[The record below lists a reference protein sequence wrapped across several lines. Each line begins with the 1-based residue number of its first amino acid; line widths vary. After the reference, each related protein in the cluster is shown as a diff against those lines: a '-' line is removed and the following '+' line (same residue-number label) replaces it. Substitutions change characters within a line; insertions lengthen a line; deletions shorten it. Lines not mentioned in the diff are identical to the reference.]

1 MAEATF
7 NGDPSTLHMGPAS
20 ITFNGNNLGYTLNDS
35 VAINVNMTSTPI
47 LPDQASLP
55 VKDII
60 TNLEVT
66 VTMTLGEVSSSNLAL
81 LPGVASGEG
90 KDPVGIDLLD
100 VAAELIVTPL
110 KAGNGIAWTFPK
122 ASPLMDGP
130 VPFQRTTPQGLQLVF
145 RAYVES
151 AGGNYMTFSE
161 TSATTTP

>member
-20 ITFNGNNLGYTLNDS
+20 ITFGGNNLGYTLNDS

-66 VTMTLGEVSSSNLAL
+66 VTMTLGEVSSANLEL
-81 LPGVASGEG
+81 LPGISGG
-90 KDPVGIDLLD
+90 KGTDPVGIDLLD
-100 VAAELIVTPL
+100 VAKELIVTPL
-110 KAGNGIAWTFPK
+110 EAGNGIAWTFPK

-130 VPFQRTTPQGLQLVF
+130 VPFQRNTPQGLQLVF
-145 RAYVES
+145 RAYAES

-161 TSATTTP
+161 SSAT

>member
-1 MAEATF
+1 MAVANFVGT
-7 NGDPSTLHMGPAS
+7 PSTLHMGPAS
-20 ITFNGNNLGYTLNDS
+20 ITFNGVNLGYTLNDS

-66 VTMTLGEVSSSNLAL
+66 ITMTLGEVSAGNLAL
-81 LPGVASGEG
+81 IPGVADGAG
-90 KDPVGIDLLD
+90 KDPVGTDLQK
-100 VAAELIVTPL
+100 VAKELIVTPL
-110 KAGNGIAWTFPK
+110 EAGNGIAWTFPK

-161 TSATTTP
+161 TSAT

>member
-7 NGDPSTLHMGPAS
+7 VGDPSTLHMGPAS

-66 VTMTLGEVSSSNLAL
+66 VTMTLGEVSSANLAL
-81 LPGVASGEG
+81 IPGVSAGEG

-100 VAAELIVTPL
+100 VAKELIVTPL
-110 KAGNGIAWTFPK
+110 EAGNGIAWTFPK

-151 AGGNYMTFSE
+151 AGGKYMSFAE
-161 TSATTTP
+161 TTKA

>member
-20 ITFNGNNLGYTLNDS
+20 ITYGGVNLGYTLNDS

-55 VKDII
+55 VKDVI

-66 VTMTLGEVSSSNLAL
+66 VTMTLGEVSSDNLAL
-81 LPGVASGEG
+81 LPGVSGGAG

-100 VAAELIVTPL
+100 VAKELIVTPL
-110 KAGNGIAWTFPK
+110 EKGNGIAWTFPK

-161 TSATTTP
+161 TSAT

>member
-7 NGDPSTLHMGPAS
+7 TGDPSTLHMGPAS

-66 VTMTLGEVSSSNLAL
+66 ITMTLGEVSSDNLAL
-81 LPGVASGEG
+81 IPGVAGGAG

-100 VAAELIVTPL
+100 VAKELIVTPL
-110 KAGNGIAWTFPK
+110 EKGNGIAWTFPK

-161 TSATTTP
+161 TTAP

>member
-20 ITFNGNNLGYTLNDS
+20 ITFNGANLGYTLNDS

-55 VKDII
+55 VKDVI

-66 VTMTLGEVSSSNLAL
+66 VTMTLGEVSSDNLAL
-81 LPGVASGEG
+81 IPGVADGAG
-90 KDPVGIDLLD
+90 KDPVGIDLFD
-100 VAAELIVTPL
+100 VAKELIVTPL
-110 KAGNGIAWTFPK
+110 EKGNGIAWTFPK

-161 TSATTTP
+161 TSAT

>member
-7 NGDPSTLHMGPAS
+7 TGDPSTLHMGPAS
-20 ITFNGNNLGYTLNDS
+20 ITFNGDNLGYTLNDS

-81 LPGVASGEG
+81 IPGVAAGEG

-100 VAAELIVTPL
+100 VAKELIVTPL
-110 KAGNGIAWTFPK
+110 ENGNGIAWTFPK

-161 TSATTTP
+161 TSAT

>member
-1 MAEATF
+1 MSEATF
-7 NGDPSTLHMGPAS
+7 VGDPSTLHMGPAS

-66 VTMTLGEVSSSNLAL
+66 VTMTLGEVSSANLAL
-81 LPGVASGEG
+81 LPGVSGGAG

-100 VAAELIVTPL
+100 VAKELIVTPL
-110 KAGNGIAWTFPK
+110 EAGNGIAWTFPK

-130 VPFQRTTPQGLQLVF
+130 VPFQDRKSV
-145 RAYVES
+145 V
-151 AGGNYMTFSE
+151 
-161 TSATTTP
+161 

>member
-20 ITFNGNNLGYTLNDS
+20 ITYDGVNLGYTLNDS

-81 LPGVASGEG
+81 LPGVSGGKG

-100 VAAELIVTPL
+100 VAKELIVTPL
-110 KAGNGIAWTFPK
+110 EAGNGIAWTFPK

-161 TSATTTP
+161 TTSAT

>member
-7 NGDPSTLHMGPAS
+7 IGDPSTLHMGPAS
-20 ITFNGNNLGYTLNDS
+20 ISFAGNNLGYTLNDS

-55 VKDII
+55 VKDVI

-81 LPGVASGEG
+81 IPGVSGGAGE
-90 KDPVGIDLLD
+90 DPVGIDLRD
-100 VAAELIVTPL
+100 VAKVLIVTPL
-110 KAGNGIAWTFPK
+110 EAGNGIAWTFPK

-151 AGGNYMTFSE
+151 AGGNYMTFAE
-161 TSATTTP
+161 TTASAT

>member
-1 MAEATF
+1 MAETTF
-7 NGDPSTLHMGPAS
+7 PGDPSTLHMGPAS
-20 ITFNGNNLGYTLNDS
+20 ITYGGNNLGYTLNDS

-81 LPGVASGEG
+81 LPGVSGGAG
-90 KDPVGIDLLD
+90 KDPVGIDLRD
-100 VAAELIVTPL
+100 VAGALIVTPL

-151 AGGNYMTFSE
+151 SGGNYMTFSE
-161 TSATTTP
+161 TSAT

>member
-7 NGDPSTLHMGPAS
+7 VGDPSTLHMGPAS
-20 ITFNGNNLGYTLNDS
+20 ITFNGDNLGYTLNDS

-55 VKDII
+55 VKDVI

-81 LPGVASGEG
+81 IPGVAAGEG

-100 VAAELIVTPL
+100 VAKELIVTPL
-110 KAGNGIAWTFPK
+110 ENGNGIAWTFPK

-151 AGGNYMTFSE
+151 AGGNYMTFAE
-161 TSATTTP
+161 TTASAT

>member
-1 MAEATF
+1 MAKAAFT
-7 NGDPSTLHMGPAS
+7 GDPSTLHMGPAS
-20 ITFNGNNLGYTLNDS
+20 ITYNGNNLGYTLNDS

-66 VTMTLGEVSSSNLAL
+66 ITMTLGEVSADNLAL
-81 LPGVASGEG
+81 IPGVASGEG
-90 KDPVGIDLLD
+90 KDPVGTDLLD
-100 VAAELIVTPL
+100 VAKELIVTPL
-110 KAGNGIAWTFPK
+110 EAGNGIAWTFPK

-145 RAYVES
+145 RAYVD
-151 AGGNYMTFSE
+151 ADTGNYMTFEE
-161 TSATTTP
+161 TSGTSTP

>member
-7 NGDPSTLHMGPAS
+7 TGNPSALHMGPAS
-20 ITFNGNNLGYTLNDS
+20 VTFDGNNLGYTLNDS

-81 LPGVASGEG
+81 LPGVSAGAG
-90 KDPVGIDLLD
+90 KDPVGIDLRG
-100 VAAELIVTPL
+100 VAKELIVTPL
-110 KAGNGIAWTFPK
+110 EAGNGIAWTFPK

-151 AGGNYMTFSE
+151 AGGNYMTFAE
-161 TSATTTP
+161 TSAT

>member
-7 NGDPSTLHMGPAS
+7 TGDPSTLHMGPAS
-20 ITFNGNNLGYTLNDS
+20 ITYNGVNLGYTLNDS

-47 LPDQASLP
+47 LPDQVSLP

-66 VTMTLGEVSSSNLAL
+66 VTMTLGEVSAASLAL
-81 LPGVASGEG
+81 IPGVAAGAG
-90 KDPVGIDLLD
+90 TDPVGIDLLS
-100 VAAELIVTPL
+100 VAKELIVTPL

-122 ASPLMDGP
+122 AAPLMDGP

-145 RAYVES
+145 RVYVDTTTKQ
-151 AGGNYMTFSE
+151 YMTFAE
-161 TSATTTP
+161 TTAP

>member
-20 ITFNGNNLGYTLNDS
+20 ITYDGVNLGYTLNDS

-66 VTMTLGEVSSSNLAL
+66 VTMTLGEEI
-81 LPGVASGEG
+81 G
-90 KDPVGIDLLD
+90 
-100 VAAELIVTPL
+100 
-110 KAGNGIAWTFPK
+110 
-122 ASPLMDGP
+122 
-130 VPFQRTTPQGLQLVF
+130 
-145 RAYVES
+145 RAHV
-151 AGGNYMTFSE
+151 
-161 TSATTTP
+161 